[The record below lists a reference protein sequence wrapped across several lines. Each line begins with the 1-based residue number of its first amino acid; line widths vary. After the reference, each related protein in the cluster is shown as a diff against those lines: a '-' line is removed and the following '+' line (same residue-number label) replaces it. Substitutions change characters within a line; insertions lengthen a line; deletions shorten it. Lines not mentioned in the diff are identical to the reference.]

1 MYTRE
6 WHARGDA
13 TTGEGEGGGA
23 RPLAASPL
31 ALAFSHATT
40 LRNKQTNQNVCQIN
54 PVLWP
59 LVASMSFL

>member
-1 MYTRE
+1 MYTCE

-13 TTGEGEGGGA
+13 STGGGGGWGV

-31 ALAFSHATT
+31 ARAFSHATT

-59 LVASMSFL
+59 LVASMSLL

>member
-13 TTGEGEGGGA
+13 TAGGGGR

-31 ALAFSHATT
+31 ARAFSHATT

-59 LVASMSFL
+59 LVASMSLL